1 MRSHLLLA
9 LLILIKFILQYLLIH
24 PAYELH
30 RDEFLHLDQAHHLA
44 WGYASVPPATSWI
57 SWIIL
62 QLGNGEFWVKFFPAL
77 FGALTLL
84 VVWKTVEALGGGI
97 FARLLAGVAVLFSAL
112 LRINILYQPNSLD
125 VLCWTLLLFLLLR
138 YLQTQKVSLLYA
150 CALVFALG
158 FLNKYNIIF
167 LVVALVPA
175 LLISSQRTLFTRPAL
190 YGAVLLSSLL
200 IAPNI
205 YWQWSN
211 GWPVYQHMEEL
222 SKTQL
227 VHVDRMN
234 FVSEQFLFY
243 LGSAFVWVAGL
254 VALLMYKPWQPYRFL
269 FATFFFCMALFIYL
283 KAKPYYAIGLYPIY
297 LAFGAAWLE
306 KLFSLGWKR
315 KLRYV
320 AVAIPLL
327 LFIPMLLIAFPIKD
341 PNALVNDAESQP
353 SFGQHRWEDG
363 KEYPIAQDFADMLG
377 WKELASKVEA
387 VIRQSPAPDSVLIF
401 CDNYGLAGAV
411 NYYGKL
417 PNRAHSFSADYLN
430 WVDTTRDYR
439 DLIWV
444 IEPDNNSLAE
454 ISSYFENTIVAD
466 SITTPFAREKGTRIV
481 WLQKSRGSLREFLA
495 AEVRKR

>member
-9 LLILIKFILQYLLIH
+9 LLILIKFILQYLVIH
-24 PAYELH
+24 PSYELH

-84 VVWKTVEALGGGI
+84 VVWKTVEALGGGL
-97 FARLLAGVAVLFSAL
+97 FARALAGIAVLFSAL
-112 LRINILYQPNSLD
+112 ARINMLYQPNSLD
-125 VLCWTLLLFLLLR
+125 VLCWTLLLYLLIR
-138 YLQTQKVSLLYA
+138 YIQTQKTSLLYA

-175 LLISSQRTLFTRPAL
+175 LLISSRREIFARPAL
-190 YGAVLLSSLL
+190 YGAALLAILL

-211 GWPVYQHMEEL
+211 DWPVYQHMEEL

-234 FVSEQFLFY
+234 FVKEQFLFY
-243 LGSAFVWVAGL
+243 LGSLFVWMAGL
-254 VALLMYKPWQPYRFL
+254 VALLIYKPWKPYHFL

-297 LAFGAAWLE
+297 LALGAAWLE
-306 KLFSLGWKR
+306 KVFAQGWKQ
-315 KLRYV
+315 KLRY
-320 AVAIPLL
+320 AAIAIPII
-327 LFIPMLLIAFPIKD
+327 LFIPMLLIAFPLKD
-341 PNALVNDAESQP
+341 PHALVAAGENQP

-363 KEYPIAQDFADMLG
+363 KEYPISQDFADMLG
-377 WKELASKVEA
+377 WKELATKVGA
-387 VIRQSPAPDSVLIF
+387 VLGQSPTPDSVLIF

-411 NYYGKL
+411 NYYGHL

-430 WVDTTRDYR
+430 WVDTTREYR
-439 DLIWV
+439 DLLWI
-444 IEPDNNSLAE
+444 IEADNNSLAE